1 MSFRRTPDNIK
12 HMDITCLMLM

>member
-12 HMDITCLMLM
+12 HMDVTCLMLM